1 MLFSRTSLHHTA
13 VLGALFGV
21 VSLLAVSSSSRAEPS
36 APDQA
41 SPSKDEKPDTDKPKE
56 KKAITVPAGT
66 VMMVR
71 TGEEISSNDKAGRK
85 FSATLQ
91 ANLVAGD
98 VVVAKAGS
106 QVYGQ
111 VEKSQSVGR
120 GIVVSSSALV
130 LSLTQVNVDGTLY
143 PVVTGSFSEKS
154 SGVLLTG
161 RRAVTV
167 PKGSILEFSLT
178 QPLTVA
184 K

>member
-1 MLFSRTSLHHTA
+1 MLFSRTSLNHMV
-13 VLGALFGV
+13 VLGAVFGV
-21 VSLLAVSSSSRAEPS
+21 FSLATVSSSSRAEPT
-36 APDQA
+36 ALDQA
-41 SPSKDEKPDTDKPKE
+41 SPSKEEKPDTDKPKE
-56 KKAITVPAGT
+56 KRAVTVPAGT

-85 FSATLQ
+85 FSATLE
-91 ANLVAGD
+91 ANLLAGD
-98 VVVAKAGS
+98 EVIAKAGS

-111 VEKSQSVGR
+111 VQKSQEVGR
-120 GIVVSSSALV
+120 GVVVSSSALV
-130 LSLTQVNVDGTLY
+130 LSLTQINVDGTLY
-143 PVVTGSFSEKS
+143 PIVTGSFSEKS

>member
-21 VSLLAVSSSSRAEPS
+21 LSLLAVSSSSRAEPS

-98 VVVAKAGS
+98 VLVAKAGS

-111 VEKSQSVGR
+111 VEKSQEVGR
-120 GIVVSSSALV
+120 GVVVSSSALV

-143 PVVTGSFSEKS
+143 PIVTGNFSEKS